1 MRVLIVGASGYLGKS
16 VASHFTGAGH
26 EVMGSFC
33 TNPGEMERAVQ
44 YSFPEADIEPVLS
57 EYNPEAV
64 VITARL
70 TGNFIEGDILSF
82 RKSFAKAVDQI
93 CKHLDDRPGGKL
105 VYVSSDAVFSGKKGG
120 YGENDTPEPE
130 TVYGQ
135 LQKTAEE
142 VIQSRANFNA
152 IVRASY
158 LYGFSKGSLD
168 KRWQSLS
175 AKLKL
180 GAIVKAATNIYKS
193 PVDVNDAAALITQA
207 TLSSFNGIIHAEAPR
222 LNVYQFMEKGL
233 EVLGLLDERHL
244 LQKDSSTEFSDT
256 SLLTVRGEEL
266 RRLCTNSPHGTA
278 L

>member
-16 VASHFTGAGH
+16 VASQFAAAGH
-26 EVMGSFC
+26 EVLGSYC
-33 TNPGEMERAVQ
+33 TNSSEMERAVQ

-57 EYNPEAV
+57 EYKPDAV

-70 TGNFIEGDILSF
+70 TGGFIDGDILSF
-82 RKSFAKAVDQI
+82 KNPFAKAVDQI
-93 CKHLDDRPGGKL
+93 CKHLDGKPLGKL

-120 YGENDTPEPE
+120 YCENDTPEPD

-142 VIQSRANFNA
+142 VILSRANIYA

-168 KRWQSLS
+168 RRWQSLS

-180 GAIVKAATNIYKS
+180 GTIVKAATNIYKS

-207 TLSSFNGIIHAEAPR
+207 TLSGINGIIHAEAPR

-244 LQKDSSTEFSDT
+244 LQKDGSTEFSDT

-266 RRLCTNSPHGTA
+266 RRLCTPNPHGTA